1 MRTQIR
7 RDCFACGKTGECTA
21 LKVALCRT
29 GPCPFYKTKLQAK
42 AARDRAYWVALGKGY
57 YADSGSYMPKNYG
70 EGRR

>member
-57 YADSGSYMPKNYG
+57 YAGGDQYTPQHG
-70 EGRR
+70 GRER